1 MIKGSVNSIESLGL
15 VDGPG
20 IRTVIFLNGCSLRC
34 KYCHNP
40 EMFLKGSS
48 NMTAK
53 ELLDKI
59 KRYKPYYKR
68 NNGGVTFSGGEP
80 LMQPEFLLEMCKLLK
95 KENIHIALDTAG
107 YGLGN
112 YENILKY
119 VDLIIFDIKHT
130 DYEAYKEL
138 TGREITKSEE
148 FLRVA
153 NKLNKKFW
161 VRQVIIPGL
170 TDNMEYL
177 VSLKEYLNKINNILK
192 IDFLPFHHLGE
203 EKYDK
208 INLAYPFKK
217 VPEMDEKKC
226 QELYKKFM
234 KMMEN

>member
-1 MIKGSVNSIESLGL
+1 MLKGSVNSIESLGL

-40 EMFLKGSS
+40 EMFLKGNF
-48 NMTAK
+48 NMTTK

-95 KENIHIALDTAG
+95 KEHIHITLDTAG
-107 YGLGN
+107 YGIGDH
-112 YENILKY
+112 EEILKY

-130 DYEAYKEL
+130 NPVCYKEL
-138 TGREITKSEE
+138 TSREITKSEE
-148 FLRVA
+148 FLKIA

-161 VRQVIIPGL
+161 IRQVVIPNL
-170 TDNMEYL
+170 TDSIEYL
-177 VSLKEYLNKINNILK
+177 ESLKIYLTKINNIEK
-192 IDFLPFHHLGE
+192 ITFLPFHHLGE

-208 INLAYPFKK
+208 LGLDYPFKK
-217 VPEMDEKKC
+217 VPEMDAKKC
-226 QELYKKFM
+226 HELYNKFM
-234 KMMEN
+234 KMIEV